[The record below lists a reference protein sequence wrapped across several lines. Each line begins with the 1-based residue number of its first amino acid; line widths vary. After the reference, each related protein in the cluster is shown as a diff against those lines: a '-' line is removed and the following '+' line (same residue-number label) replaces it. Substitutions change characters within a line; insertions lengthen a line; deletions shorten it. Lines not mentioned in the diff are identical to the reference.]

1 MENKELAE
9 RLRDMKREVEKLGFA
24 LGLLV
29 HDRAEVDSKVHRVNA
44 WIDDAIE
51 VLSSDAEI
59 VYPKQQVTAGM
70 SENGIG

>member
-29 HDRAEVDSKVHRVNA
+29 HDRAKVEGKVHMVNS

-51 VLSSDAEI
+51 ALSA
-59 VYPKQQVTAGM
+59 
-70 SENGIG
+70 